1 MCGRY
6 SLARGEAPW
15 TFAEVRVEW
24 NGEPRYNVGPM
35 QRAPVIRRRGARA
48 EIDELTWG
56 LIPSWSRDTGI
67 AARCINARSETVDSQ
82 PAFRS
87 AFVHRRCLVPA
98 DSFYEWQAE
107 GRLKLPW
114 RFVAKDAQPFLF
126 AGLWESWSPPTE
138 PERPIETFTVLTTRP
153 SGDILPVHDRMP
165 VVLSGSAAADWL
177 DPEKSAE
184 ELLQLCRPLPEG
196 SLRRYRV
203 TPRMNSV
210 TFDTPECLQPVVA
223 QGDLFS

>member
-15 TFAEVRVEW
+15 SFAEVRVEW
-24 NGEPRYNVGPM
+24 NGKPRYNVGPM
-35 QRAPVIRRRGARA
+35 QRAPVIRRRGGRA

-56 LIPSWSRDTGI
+56 LIPSWSRDTTI
-67 AARCINARSETVDSQ
+67 AARCINARSETVASQ

-87 AFVHRRCLVPA
+87 AFARSRCLVPA

-107 GRLKLPW
+107 GRVKLPW
-114 RFVAKDAQPFLF
+114 RFLRKDAAPLLF

-138 PERPIETFTVLTTRP
+138 PERPVETFTVLTTQP

-165 VVLSGSAAADWL
+165 VILSGPAAAVWL
-177 DPEKSAE
+177 DPKSGSE
-184 ELLQLCRPLPEG
+184 DLLRLCMPLPEG
-196 SLRRYRV
+196 TLRRYRV

-210 TFDTPECLQPVVA
+210 AFDTPECLLPVESQA
-223 QGDLFS
+223 ELF

>member
-15 TFAEVRVEW
+15 SFAEVRLEW
-24 NGEPRYNVGPM
+24 NGQARYNVGPM
-35 QRAPVIRRRGARA
+35 QRAPVIRRRGGRA

-67 AARCINARSETVDSQ
+67 AARCINARSETVASQ

-87 AFVHRRCLVPA
+87 AFARSRCLVPA

-107 GRLKLPW
+107 GRVKLPW
-114 RFVAKDAQPFLF
+114 RFLRKDATPLLF
-126 AGLWESWSPPTE
+126 AGLWESWCPPTE
-138 PERPIETFTVLTTRP
+138 PERRPVETFTVLTTRP

-165 VVLSGSAAADWL
+165 VILSGSAAADWL
-177 DPEKSAE
+177 DPEKGAE
-184 ELLQLCRPLPEG
+184 ELLQLCVPLPEG
-196 SLRRYRV
+196 TLRRYRV

-210 TFDTPECLQPVVA
+210 AFDTAECLLPVECQA
-223 QGDLFS
+223 ELF